1 MRKEYDFS
9 KGKRGAVIASPGK
22 TRITIML
29 DDDILEFFRA
39 KAEAGGSGYQTL
51 INAELRAA
59 VAQGAGKD
67 SEPLTVARLRQIL
80 REELHTAESAG

>member
-9 KGKRGAVIASPGK
+9 KGKRGAVIPSPGK

-39 KAEAGGSGYQTL
+39 KAEAEGSGYQTL
-51 INAELRAA
+51 INAELKA
-59 VAQGAGKD
+59 VVAKLAGKE
-67 SEPLTVARLRQIL
+67 SEPLTVERLRQVL
-80 REELHTAESAG
+80 REELHAA

>member
-29 DDDILEFFRA
+29 DDDVIEHFRA
-39 KAEAGGSGYQTL
+39 KAEAQGTGYQTM
-51 INAELRAA
+51 INAVLREALSA
-59 VAQGAGKD
+59 TKRKATDDRPV
-67 SEPLTVARLRQIL
+67 TVAVLRKVL
-80 REELHTAESAG
+80 REELHPG